1 MPDVTGG
8 ALIVTIGLFILLA
21 IAITAG
27 IVLRV
32 RRRDAERAT
41 AAIPLLVFPDADK
54 PAGLPARPRQRFVDP
69 RLAPDQPI
77 GPPNWAPATPYEQ
90 PSPQPAVGTYAP
102 PVAPS
107 APAFGA
113 GASSY
118 PAPMPAPPV
127 ASPERR
133 GGDVPEQVA
142 ARAATPVRR
151 PVAPPTTVNGNGAST
166 EADHPGDG
174 TLQFLPGRLEVIE
187 GQDAGQE
194 IRFVRTGP
202 RTEITFGRSEGPRY
216 KHVQLREQTV
226 SRMHARLS
234 LEGARWRLSNLSQT
248 NPLYVNGAPL
258 DPSHPSV
265 ALADGDRIEMGEV
278 VLRFRAH

>member
-1 MPDVTGG
+1 M
-8 ALIVTIGLFILLA
+8 AFTIDTSTDFGK
-21 IAITAG
+21 
-27 IVLRV
+27 RV
-32 RRRDAERAT
+32 
-41 AAIPLLVFPDADK
+41 K
-54 PAGLPARPRQRFVDP
+54 H
-69 RLAPDQPI
+69 RLE
-77 GPPNWAPATPYEQ
+77 N
-90 PSPQPAVGTYAP
+90 
-102 PVAPS
+102 
-107 APAFGA
+107 
-113 GASSY
+113 
-118 PAPMPAPPV
+118 
-127 ASPERR
+127 
-133 GGDVPEQVA
+133 EQVA
-142 ARAATPVRR
+142 WL
-151 PVAPPTTVNGNGAST
+151 TTVNGNGTST
-166 EADHPGDG
+166 EADQPGDG

-265 ALADGDRIEMGEV
+265 ALTDGDRIEMGEV